1 MNNLRAVNGGGT
13 LEAAQAQLSDATQ
26 ALGAL
31 QNELNSIPAQIREA
45 ARHGDAETLRRL
57 RHRQIDLD
65 LDLWAARVQEL
76 RARVAHLEAQKKAER
91 VEVEQFE
98 CEELQPA
105 AARWREAEEV
115 LKMRSGELSDMQM
128 RGAILRSGLDL
139 TGKQLFDARRDLE
152 AIVSEAVRAGG
163 SSADSV
169 AV

>member
-1 MNNLRAVNGGGT
+1 
-13 LEAAQAQLSDATQ
+13 LEAAQAQLSDAAQ
-26 ALGAL
+26 ALAAL
-31 QNELNSIPAQIREA
+31 QSELNSIPAQIREA
-45 ARHGDAETLRRL
+45 AARGDAETLRRL
-57 RHRQIDLD
+57 RHRQIDLVD

-76 RARVAHLEAQKKAER
+76 RARVAHLEAQKNAER
-91 VEVEQFE
+91 IEAEQFE
-98 CEELQPA
+98 REELQPA

-115 LKMRSGELSDMQM
+115 LKMCSGELSDLQM

-152 AIVSEAVRAGG
+152 AIVSEAARAGG